1 MTADDPTTT
10 LAACSHDSG
19 ASVQW
24 LDQQVD
30 SVLDSVTTDRIQTFK
45 EFVRHGLFHLGLF
58 RCLNVWRRMRG
69 VQVSEGSSHA
79 AETRFKE
86 IYVRGLW
93 VRAEGQESLS
103 GTGSSRTATAGLITS
118 LMSGMS
124 SLGCNSLLDVGCGDW
139 NWMQH
144 ETLPVDYV
152 GVDVVESVIARN
164 QTFSGP
170 RVRFAVCNAISQP
183 LPSVDMALCRE
194 VLFHLS
200 FADARSVLV
209 NISRS
214 ARFLCATTDVDI
226 RFNSDIPTGDFRP
239 LNLLIRPFGL
249 PMPQALIPDRAV
261 RPGRFLG
268 VWSSA
273 ALSAALSRE
282 CKERPVAH

>member
-1 MTADDPTTT
+1 MSP
-10 LAACSHDSG
+10 
-19 ASVQW
+19 
-24 LDQQVD
+24 
-30 SVLDSVTTDRIQTFK
+30 DRIQTLK
-45 EFVRHGLFHLGLF
+45 EFVRHGMFHLGLF
-58 RCLNVWRRMRG
+58 RCLNVLRRMRG

-86 IYVRGLW
+86 IYDRGLW

-118 LMSGMS
+118 LMSGMR
-124 SLGCNSLLDVGCGDW
+124 SLGCKTLLDVGCGDW

-144 ETLPVDYV
+144 EKLPVDYI

-164 QTFSGP
+164 QQFSGP
-170 RVRFAVCNAISQP
+170 RVRFEVCNAISQP
-183 LPSVDMALCRE
+183 VPAAHMALCRE

-200 FADARSVLV
+200 FADARLVLM

-239 LNLLIRPFGL
+239 LNLLIPPFRL
-249 PMPQALIPDRAV
+249 PKPQALIPDRAV

-282 CKERPVAH
+282 GEERPIAH